1 MVYSQIWLNLRRD
14 DRLFSTCLLWMIAT
28 LAKNTKFPIKTTLA
42 GACGSFVVVD
52 ALVVASS
59 RSGAHGLGPFVAAAM
74 HKFPSGFVPFL
85 RSGLRGIPRDSR
97 SLAQE

>member
-1 MVYSQIWLNLRRD
+1 
-14 DRLFSTCLLWMIAT
+14 MIAT

-42 GACGSFVVVD
+42 GACGSFVVVVVVD
-52 ALVVASS
+52 ALVVALS